1 MKGVVAASISLKDC
15 MRSLNTPVICFISD
29 TWMSY
34 EERIIHHIESL
45 SLGRKSLLSHLDQ
58 SSTKIMDSAAAL
70 LHNIHHRHSNLSI
83 GLVEKYAMDIG
94 QLISMVGDFRVCRY
108 SNTVYDSECLQYFTN
123 FFTAKHAVST
133 ALEDLLRSAN
143 ETNKQR
149 IMVMAMAV
157 LRSSEEMITV
167 AKALL
172 ANPSYARYV
181 VADFCSLR
189 SAEFQNSDLERLR
202 AHTKALVK
210 TKKRL
215 HSKSFSQN
223 QGVISTSTVPN
234 INETNVELTETQR
247 PRRRASTL
255 FSKRSTNNPSRPRV
269 FGSMTATLLTG
280 CCFPRRASH
289 DSALSATSRAHATPS
304 ELTYVTPSG
313 NVFHPRSKSS
323 PNVGPFSS
331 GKIPNFSFRPAVEP
345 RPMILTRVGSVSS
358 EGQSVPYAPFLCRDY
373 QENDITFNANGVTG
387 GTLDALVEMLTP
399 HDTEIDDEYVK
410 TFLLTFRSFCAP
422 NVLLDKL
429 ICRFNLTPP
438 SGLMLS
444 QQQMWKKHKLL
455 PIRLHV
461 PSILKLW
468 LESYFFE
475 SEDRVVLERIG
486 RFVQGPF
493 KETLT
498 KVAAAQITELVHDKI
513 TSIFGKP
520 AVVPQSY
527 KSNSFDRQALKIQA
541 PMEVPPPPRISKAA
555 SKLLVRN
562 CHISLLDIHPL
573 EVARQL
579 TLLVSKIFCSITPS
593 ELINREFSKP
603 THESTA
609 TFVIKKAQTSTRITS
624 LVTRLIL
631 SEPEVKQRAAWVKF
645 FIEVAKYLL
654 SLRNYGTL
662 VSIMCALQTSAVIRL
677 RQTWKLVPEKHMRT
691 MESLR
696 ELTNHARNYQTLRE
710 HLRVATNPC
719 LPFLGVYLTDLTFAD
734 EGNPTYRTSSQGSA
748 PIINFQSTSAS
759 RASFRRSNASKFLT
773 TLLKLLN
780 SKLSLISCSLIRPRI
795 TTGASATCTTYLWS
809 SNHARRNKLY
819 SNLLKDWILLIAL
832 KILIYAH

>member
-1 MKGVVAASISLKDC
+1 VRIACGPWPPAQAMCPIPQLGEGVVAASISLKDC

-70 LHNIHHRHSNLSI
+70 LHNIHHRHSDLSI
-83 GLVEKYAMDIG
+83 GLVEKYAMDVG
-94 QLISMVGDFRVCRY
+94 QLISLVGDFRVCRY
-108 SNTVYDSECLQYFTN
+108 SNTVYDSECLKYFTN

-149 IMVMAMAV
+149 IMVMAMVV

-189 SAEFQNSDLERLR
+189 SAEFQNSELESLR
-202 AHTKALVK
+202 AHTKAMGK
-210 TKKRL
+210 IKKRL
-215 HSKSFSQN
+215 HFKSFSQN

-247 PRRRASTL
+247 SRRRASTL
-255 FSKRSTNNPSRPRV
+255 FSKRSTDNPSRPRV
-269 FGSMTATLLTG
+269 FDSMTATLLTG

-289 DSALSATSRAHATPS
+289 DSALSATLRAHATPS

-331 GKIPNFSFRPAVEP
+331 EKIPNFSFRPAVEP

-399 HDTEIDDEYVK
+399 HDTAIDDDYLLRPQCVVGK
-410 TFLLTFRSFCAP
+410 THLSLQSYA
-422 NVLLDKL
+422 
-429 ICRFNLTPP
+429 P

-444 QQQMWKKHKLL
+444 QQQ
-455 PIRLHV
+455 I
-461 PSILKLW
+461 
-468 LESYFFE
+468 
-475 SEDRVVLERIG
+475 EDRVVLERIG

-493 KETLT
+493 KEALT

-520 AVVPQSY
+520 AAVPQSG
-527 KSNSFDRQALKIQA
+527 A
-541 PMEVPPPPRISKAA
+541 PAHPSRIK
-555 SKLLVRN
+555 
-562 CHISLLDIHPL
+562 D
-573 EVARQL
+573 
-579 TLLVSKIFCSITPS
+579 FCSITPS

-603 THESTA
+603 THKSTA

-710 HLRVATNPC
+710 LLRVATTPC
-719 LPFLGVYLTDLTFAD
+719 LPFLGIYLTDLTFAD

-748 PIINFQSTSAS
+748 PIINF
-759 RASFRRSNASKFLT
+759 SKYQRIARIIQEIQRFQVPYNLIEVVELQAQFN
-773 TLLKLLN
+773 LLLIDQAQN
-780 SKLSLISCSLIRPRI
+780 YNWSERHMYHLSLELEPRQ
-795 TTGASATCTTYLWS
+795 AE
-809 SNHARRNKLY
+809 
-819 SNLLKDWILLIAL
+819 
-832 KILIYAH
+832 

>member
-1 MKGVVAASISLKDC
+1 VRIACGPWPPAQAMSPIPQLGESVVAASISLKDC

-70 LHNIHHRHSNLSI
+70 LHNIHHRHTHLSI

-189 SAEFQNSDLERLR
+189 SAEFQNSELERLR
-202 AHTKALVK
+202 AHTKALVRI
-210 TKKRL
+210 KRL
-215 HSKSFSQN
+215 LSKSFSQK
-223 QGVISTSTVPN
+223 QGVISTSTVPT
-234 INETNVELTETQR
+234 INETNVELTET
-247 PRRRASTL
+247 PRLRCQASTL
-255 FSKRSTNNPSRPRV
+255 FPKHSTNNLSRPRV
-269 FGSMTATLLTG
+269 FASMAVALFIG

-289 DSALSATSRAHATPS
+289 NSAISTNSRAPVIPCD
-304 ELTYVTPSG
+304 LTYVTPGG

-331 GKIPNFSFRPAVEP
+331 EKIPNFSFRPAVEP

-422 NVLLDKL
+422 NVLLEKL

-444 QQQMWKKHKLL
+444 QQQ
-455 PIRLHV
+455 I
-461 PSILKLW
+461 
-468 LESYFFE
+468 
-475 SEDRVVLERIG
+475 EDRVVLERIG

-493 KETLT
+493 KEALT

-520 AVVPQSY
+520 AAVPQSY
-527 KSNSFDRQALKIQA
+527 KSNSFDRQALRVQA

-562 CHISLLDIHPL
+562 CHLSLLHIHPL

-593 ELINREFSKP
+593 ELINREFTKP

-624 LVTRLIL
+624 FITRLIL

-645 FIEVAKYLL
+645 FIKVAKYLL

-696 ELTNHARNYQTLRE
+696 ELTNYARNYQTLRE
-710 HLRVATNPC
+710 LLRVATTPC
-719 LPFLGVYLTDLTFAD
+719 LPFLGIYLTDLTFAD

-748 PIINFQSTSAS
+748 PIINF
-759 RASFRRSNASKFLT
+759 SKYQRIARIIQEIQRFQVPYNLIEVVELQT
-773 TLLKLLN
+773 QFNLLFIDQAQN
-780 SKLSLISCSLIRPRI
+780 YNWSERHMYCLSLELEPRQ
-795 TTGASATCTTYLWS
+795 AE
-809 SNHARRNKLY
+809 
-819 SNLLKDWILLIAL
+819 
-832 KILIYAH
+832 